1 MRKTDECL
9 ASRPVANIVP
19 RVVIDALHLSID
31 ADFLYI
37 LWANNFPWCSIAVP
51 AIRVFYLVTILEGL
65 LKETELIEDSI
76 TYGWQV
82 KSS

>member
-9 ASRPVANIVP
+9 ASRPAANIVP
-19 RVVIDALHLSID
+19 GIIIYALYLSIN

-37 LWANNFPWCSIAVP
+37 FWANNFPWCAVAVP

-82 KSS
+82 KSR